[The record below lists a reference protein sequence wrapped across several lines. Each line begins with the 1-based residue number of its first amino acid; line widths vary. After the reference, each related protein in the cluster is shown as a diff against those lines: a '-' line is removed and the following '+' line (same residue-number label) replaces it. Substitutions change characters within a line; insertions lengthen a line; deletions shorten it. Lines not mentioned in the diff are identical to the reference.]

1 MADPSDVDKLLE
13 NVEQFVN
20 DENKIVTYEFLS
32 QNCGIHVN
40 LAKTV
45 LERYVEELKKKKKDL
60 LYQVVYSLAGY
71 VGKNIRC
78 LLVKDTNLKETILKL
93 DKIIS
98 LHVYSVQKGKLDT
111 LSLLYNSNL
120 TEFKKSIQ
128 QCCSQSG
135 ISCPAAKLKP
145 HAELATNNTTEIKKN
160 VEPVKPEHAMLK
172 KEEESLD
179 ASSSKSSIHSE
190 SHLTIQDPLKA
201 KEKASSKLPAKK
213 TVGKPAIAA
222 FFANQQAIG
231 RVNPVKEEKK
241 EAVEEIKKSVN
252 GKRVVREPSD
262 DESENK
268 DINVDAIKTSKRFK
282 LSEEAKPVKF
292 HETKAKKNVRK
303 AKQAS
308 KTSEKTQRKRIQQFS
323 DSESSGDDEEEQ
335 DIVLSSPEMPAQM
348 PAPMS
353 EDDDDVLNATV
364 TEPSNNPK
372 RSRKL
377 VTKAYMDKDGFVVTK
392 REYETCEEKEIPEPT
407 PEVKEKEKS
416 KEIPKTDTQ
425 ASTKHPS
432 PPGKTKQKSITSFF
446 TRK

>member
-45 LERYVEELKKKKKDL
+45 LERYVEGLKKKKDL

-78 LLVKDTNLKETILKL
+78 LLVKDTNLEKTKLKL

-98 LHVYSVQKGKLDT
+98 LHVYSVQKGKLEN
-111 LSLLYNSNL
+111 LNLLYNSNL

-128 QCCSQSG
+128 QCCQQSG

-145 HAELATNNTTEIKKN
+145 HAEVATNNTTEVKKN
-160 VEPVKPEHAMLK
+160 VEPVKPEHSMLK
-172 KEEESLD
+172 KEEKSLD
-179 ASSSKSSIHSE
+179 ATTSKPETHAELHPSIQE
-190 SHLTIQDPLKA
+190 PLKP
-201 KEKASSKLPAKK
+201 KEKTSSKLPAKK
-213 TVGKPAIAA
+213 PVGKPAIAA

-268 DINVDAIKTSKRFK
+268 DVNVDTVKATKRFK
-282 LSEEAKPVKF
+282 LSEEAKPEKS
-292 HETKAKKNVRK
+292 HETKTKKTVRK
-303 AKQAS
+303 AKHAN
-308 KTSEKTQRKRIQQFS
+308 KTSEKTQRKRIRQFS
-323 DSESSGDDEEEQ
+323 DSESSDEDEEEQ
-335 DIVLSSPEMPAQM
+335 DIVLSSPEVPTQI

-364 TEPSNNPK
+364 IEPSSNPK

-377 VTKAYMDKDGFVVTK
+377 VPKTYMDKDGFVVTK
-392 REYETCEEKEIPEPT
+392 REFETCEEKEIPEPT
-407 PEVKEKEKS
+407 SEVKEKEKS
-416 KEIPKTDTQ
+416 KETPKTDMQPT
-425 ASTKHPS
+425 TKHPS
-432 PPGKTKQKSITSFF
+432 PPCKTKQKSITSFF

>member
-45 LERYVEELKKKKKDL
+45 LEKYVEELKKKKNDL
-60 LYQVVYSLAGY
+60 LHQVVYSLAGY
-71 VGKNIRC
+71 VDKNIRC
-78 LLVKDTNLKETILKL
+78 LLVKDTNLEETKLKL

-98 LHVYSVQKGKLDT
+98 LHVYSVQKGKLDN

-120 TEFKKSIQ
+120 TEFNKSIQ

-145 HAELATNNTTEIKKN
+145 RAELAINNTTEVKKN
-160 VEPVKPEHAMLK
+160 VEPIKPEYSLLK
-172 KEEESLD
+172 KEEENLD
-179 ASSSKSSIHSE
+179 ACNSKPGTHTE
-190 SHLTIQDPLKA
+190 THPQEPLKA
-201 KEKASSKLPAKK
+201 KEKASSNKLSMKK
-213 TVGKPAIAA
+213 PVGKPAIAA

-241 EAVEEIKKSVN
+241 EAPEEIKKSVN

-268 DINVDAIKTSKRFK
+268 DINVDAIKATKRFK
-282 LSEEAKPVKF
+282 LSEEVKPVKSNA
-292 HETKAKKNVRK
+292 TKTQKVARK
-303 AKQAS
+303 AKRGS

-335 DIVLSSPEMPAQM
+335 DIVLSLPEIPTQM

-364 TEPSNNPK
+364 IEPSDNPK
-372 RSRKL
+372 RNRKL
-377 VTKAYMDKDGFVVTK
+377 VTKTYMDKDGFVVTK
-392 REYETCEEKEIPEPT
+392 REFETCEEEEIPDPT

-416 KEIPKTDTQ
+416 KEIPKADTQ
-425 ASTKHPS
+425 PKTKHPS